1 MKGNEKII
9 AKLNDLLSDELT
21 AINQYFVHAEMN
33 ENWGYERLHE
43 KIRKRSIDEM
53 KHAERLIAR
62 ILYLEGKPIV
72 SNLKKITIGS
82 EIPAQHKNDWD
93 AEDGAIKSYN
103 DGIRLA
109 VELADNGSREL
120 MESILKDEEEHI
132 DWIEAQLDQIKMMGV
147 ANYLVELRFDPVDM
161 LFLILQYGFH
171 KLT

>member
-82 EIPAQHKNDWD
+82 EIPAQHKNDWTQRR
-93 AEDGAIKSYN
+93 GP
-103 DGIRLA
+103 
-109 VELADNGSREL
+109 SRVTT
-120 MESILKDEEEHI
+120 MEFAL
-132 DWIEAQLDQIKMMGV
+132 
-147 ANYLVELRFDPVDM
+147 P
-161 LFLILQYGFH
+161 
-171 KLT
+171 